1 VKTVASLRGRLE
13 QRAAEIQQLED
24 LLQQAD
30 ARASGRVQSEWRV
43 QGKFNISL

>member
-1 VKTVASLRGRLE
+1 MKTVASLRGRLE

-30 ARASGRVQSEWRV
+30 ARASGRVSIRMEGSRQV
-43 QGKFNISL
+43 QCRA